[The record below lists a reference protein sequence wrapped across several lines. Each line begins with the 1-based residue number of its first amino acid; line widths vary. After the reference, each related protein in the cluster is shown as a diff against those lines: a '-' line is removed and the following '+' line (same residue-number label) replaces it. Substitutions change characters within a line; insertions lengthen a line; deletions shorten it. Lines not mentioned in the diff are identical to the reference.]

1 MINFIKTIFLLII
14 CSGTL
19 ISKPIIIKLATL
31 APEGTEYYNLLLE
44 MGQRWQE
51 ETNGEIILR
60 IYPNGVVGRESDTI
74 RKMRIGQIQASAMS
88 SIGLADLTDQIQA
101 FTIPMVFKD
110 YDDVEKVKEVMFD
123 DISNGLSES
132 GFKLLFLVDIGW
144 VYWFSV
150 NEIAVPE
157 DLRNAKIYTTAGDY
171 ITVELFKRFGFNA
184 IPVSETDILISLQT
198 GMINSMQTVPI
209 LSLSSGWFALMPNM
223 LDLKWAVF
231 IGAVIIDERVWSK
244 IRPEHQKVMMEVA
257 QEIGKKYQE
266 NGRKTDAQAIEMMK
280 KYGMK
285 VKTPTDEELKIWEDF
300 KEEIKGKNVICVV
313 SGSNNDITRTAEIKE
328 RALLHANLKHYF
340 IVKFP
345 QRAGALREFVV
356 DILGEN
362 DDITHFEYTKKTNR
376 ENGAAVVGVEL
387 KSADDLEP
395 LITKMKLHNFYG
407 DYLNNKPELFQF
419 LV

>member
-14 CSGTL
+14 CSGML

-110 YDDVEKVKEVMFD
+110 YDDIEKVKEVMFD

-144 VYWFSV
+144 VYWFSA

-171 ITVELFKRFGFNA
+171 VTVELFKRFGFNA

-300 KEEIKGKNVICVV
+300 KEEIIPDVIDAYVP
-313 SGSNNDITRTAEIKE
+313 KE
-328 RALLHANLKHYF
+328 VYDKV
-340 IVKFP
+340 I
-345 QRAGALREFVV
+345 
-356 DILGEN
+356 
-362 DDITHFEYTKKTNR
+362 
-376 ENGAAVVGVEL
+376 
-387 KSADDLEP
+387 SAIDE
-395 LITKMKLHNFYG
+395 
-407 DYLNNKPELFQF
+407 
-419 LV
+419 

>member
-19 ISKPIIIKLATL
+19 ISKPIVIKLATL

-101 FTIPMVFKD
+101 FTIPMKFKD
-110 YDDVEKVKEVMFD
+110 YDDVESVKEVMFD

-144 VYWFSV
+144 VYWFSA

-171 ITVELFKRFGFNA
+171 VTVELFKQFGFNA
-184 IPVSETDILISLQT
+184 IPVSETDILTSLQT

-244 IRPEHQKVMMEVA
+244 IRPEHQKVMMKVA

-280 KYGMK
+280 EYGMN
-285 VKTPTDEELKIWEDF
+285 VKTPTDEELKIWDDF
-300 KEEIKGKNVICVV
+300 KEKIMPDVIDTYVPK
-313 SGSNNDITRTAEIKE
+313 DIYDKVT
-328 RALLHANLKHYF
+328 
-340 IVKFP
+340 
-345 QRAGALREFVV
+345 
-356 DILGEN
+356 
-362 DDITHFEYTKKTNR
+362 
-376 ENGAAVVGVEL
+376 
-387 KSADDLEP
+387 SAIDE
-395 LITKMKLHNFYG
+395 
-407 DYLNNKPELFQF
+407 
-419 LV
+419 

>member
-300 KEEIKGKNVICVV
+300 KEEIIPDVIDAYVP
-313 SGSNNDITRTAEIKE
+313 KE
-328 RALLHANLKHYF
+328 VYDKV
-340 IVKFP
+340 I
-345 QRAGALREFVV
+345 
-356 DILGEN
+356 
-362 DDITHFEYTKKTNR
+362 
-376 ENGAAVVGVEL
+376 
-387 KSADDLEP
+387 SAIDE
-395 LITKMKLHNFYG
+395 
-407 DYLNNKPELFQF
+407 
-419 LV
+419 

>member
-14 CSGTL
+14 CSGML

-144 VYWFSV
+144 VYWFSA

-171 ITVELFKRFGFNA
+171 VTVELFKRFGFNA

-300 KEEIKGKNVICVV
+300 KEEIIPNVIDAYVPK
-313 SGSNNDITRTAEIKE
+313 EIYDKV
-328 RALLHANLKHYF
+328 
-340 IVKFP
+340 I
-345 QRAGALREFVV
+345 
-356 DILGEN
+356 
-362 DDITHFEYTKKTNR
+362 
-376 ENGAAVVGVEL
+376 
-387 KSADDLEP
+387 SAIDE
-395 LITKMKLHNFYG
+395 
-407 DYLNNKPELFQF
+407 
-419 LV
+419 

>member
-51 ETNGEIILR
+51 ETNGEVILR

-101 FTIPMVFKD
+101 FTIPMKFKD
-110 YDDVEKVKEVMFD
+110 YDDVENVKEVMFD

-144 VYWFSV
+144 VYWFSA
-150 NEIAVPE
+150 NEISVPE

-171 ITVELFKRFGFNA
+171 VTVELFKRFGFNA
-184 IPVSETDILISLQT
+184 IPVSETDILTSLQT

-266 NGRKTDAQAIEMMK
+266 NGRKTDTQAIEMMK
-280 KYGMK
+280 EYGMK

-300 KEEIKGKNVICVV
+300 KEEIIPDVIDTYVP
-313 SGSNNDITRTAEIKE
+313 KE
-328 RALLHANLKHYF
+328 VYDK
-340 IVKFP
+340 V
-345 QRAGALREFVV
+345 
-356 DILGEN
+356 
-362 DDITHFEYTKKTNR
+362 T
-376 ENGAAVVGVEL
+376 
-387 KSADDLEP
+387 SAIDE
-395 LITKMKLHNFYG
+395 
-407 DYLNNKPELFQF
+407 
-419 LV
+419 

>member
-1 MINFIKTIFLLII
+1 MINFIKTIFLLLI

-19 ISKPIIIKLATL
+19 ISKPIIIKLTTL

-51 ETNGEIILR
+51 ETNGEVILR

-101 FTIPMVFKD
+101 FTIPMKFKD
-110 YDDVEKVKEVMFD
+110 YDDVENVKEVMFD

-144 VYWFSV
+144 VYWFSA
-150 NEIAVPE
+150 IDISVPE

-171 ITVELFKRFGFNA
+171 VTVELFKRFGFNA
-184 IPVSETDILISLQT
+184 IPVSETDILTSLQT

-244 IRPEHQKVMMEVA
+244 IRPEHQIVMMEVA
-257 QEIGKKYQE
+257 QDIGKKSQE
-266 NGRKTDAQAIEMMK
+266 NGLDNI
-280 KYGMK
+280 
-285 VKTPTDEELKIWEDF
+285 KILS
-300 KEEIKGKNVICVV
+300 C
-313 SGSNNDITRTAEIKE
+313 
-328 RALLHANLKHYF
+328 LLLANL
-340 IVKFP
+340 I
-345 QRAGALREFVV
+345 A
-356 DILGEN
+356 
-362 DDITHFEYTKKTNR
+362 
-376 ENGAAVVGVEL
+376 
-387 KSADDLEP
+387 
-395 LITKMKLHNFYG
+395 
-407 DYLNNKPELFQF
+407 
-419 LV
+419 

>member
-51 ETNGEIILR
+51 ETNGEVILR

-101 FTIPMVFKD
+101 FTIPMKFKD
-110 YDDVEKVKEVMFD
+110 YDDVENVKEVMFD

-144 VYWFSV
+144 VYWFSA
-150 NEIAVPE
+150 NEISVPE

-171 ITVELFKRFGFNA
+171 VTVELFKRFGFNA
-184 IPVSETDILISLQT
+184 IPVSETDILTSLQT

-266 NGRKTDAQAIEMMK
+266 NGRRTDAQAIKMMK
-280 KYGMK
+280 EYGMNI
-285 VKTPTDEELKIWEDF
+285 KTPTDEELRVWEDF
-300 KEEIKGKNVICVV
+300 KEKIMPDVIDTYVPKEIYDKV
-313 SGSNNDITRTAEIKE
+313 T
-328 RALLHANLKHYF
+328 
-340 IVKFP
+340 
-345 QRAGALREFVV
+345 
-356 DILGEN
+356 
-362 DDITHFEYTKKTNR
+362 
-376 ENGAAVVGVEL
+376 
-387 KSADDLEP
+387 SAIDE
-395 LITKMKLHNFYG
+395 
-407 DYLNNKPELFQF
+407 
-419 LV
+419 

>member
-144 VYWFSV
+144 VYWFSA

-171 ITVELFKRFGFNA
+171 VTVELFKRFGFNA
-184 IPVSETDILISLQT
+184 IPVSETDILTSLQT

-280 KYGMK
+280 EYGMK

-300 KEEIKGKNVICVV
+300 KEEIIPDVIDTYVP
-313 SGSNNDITRTAEIKE
+313 KE
-328 RALLHANLKHYF
+328 VYNK
-340 IVKFP
+340 V
-345 QRAGALREFVV
+345 
-356 DILGEN
+356 
-362 DDITHFEYTKKTNR
+362 T
-376 ENGAAVVGVEL
+376 
-387 KSADDLEP
+387 SAIDE
-395 LITKMKLHNFYG
+395 
-407 DYLNNKPELFQF
+407 
-419 LV
+419 

>member
-144 VYWFSV
+144 VYWFSA

-171 ITVELFKRFGFNA
+171 VTVELFKRFGFNA
-184 IPVSETDILISLQT
+184 IPVSETDILTSLQT

-280 KYGMK
+280 EYGMK

-300 KEEIKGKNVICVV
+300 KEEIIPDVIDAYVP
-313 SGSNNDITRTAEIKE
+313 KE
-328 RALLHANLKHYF
+328 VYDK
-340 IVKFP
+340 V
-345 QRAGALREFVV
+345 
-356 DILGEN
+356 
-362 DDITHFEYTKKTNR
+362 T
-376 ENGAAVVGVEL
+376 
-387 KSADDLEP
+387 SAIDE
-395 LITKMKLHNFYG
+395 
-407 DYLNNKPELFQF
+407 
-419 LV
+419 

>member
-144 VYWFSV
+144 VYWFSA

-171 ITVELFKRFGFNA
+171 VTVELFKRFGFNA

-280 KYGMK
+280 EYGMK

-300 KEEIKGKNVICVV
+300 KEEIIPDVIDTYVP
-313 SGSNNDITRTAEIKE
+313 KE
-328 RALLHANLKHYF
+328 VYDK
-340 IVKFP
+340 V
-345 QRAGALREFVV
+345 
-356 DILGEN
+356 
-362 DDITHFEYTKKTNR
+362 T
-376 ENGAAVVGVEL
+376 
-387 KSADDLEP
+387 SAIDE
-395 LITKMKLHNFYG
+395 
-407 DYLNNKPELFQF
+407 
-419 LV
+419 

>member
-51 ETNGEIILR
+51 ETNGEVILR

-101 FTIPMVFKD
+101 FTIPMKFKD
-110 YDDVEKVKEVMFD
+110 YDDVENVKEVMFD

-144 VYWFSV
+144 VYWFSA
-150 NEIAVPE
+150 NEISVPE

-171 ITVELFKRFGFNA
+171 VTVELFKRFGFNA
-184 IPVSETDILISLQT
+184 IPVSETDILTSLQT

-231 IGAVIIDERVWSK
+231 IGAVIVDERVWSK
-244 IRPEHQKVMMEVA
+244 IRPEHQKAMMEIA
-257 QEIGKKYQE
+257 QEISKKYQE
-266 NGRKTDAQAIEMMK
+266 NGRATDAKAIEMMK
-280 KYGMK
+280 EYGMK

-300 KEEIKGKNVICVV
+300 KKEIMPDVIDAYVPEEVYNKV
-313 SGSNNDITRTAEIKE
+313 T
-328 RALLHANLKHYF
+328 
-340 IVKFP
+340 
-345 QRAGALREFVV
+345 
-356 DILGEN
+356 
-362 DDITHFEYTKKTNR
+362 
-376 ENGAAVVGVEL
+376 
-387 KSADDLEP
+387 SAIDE
-395 LITKMKLHNFYG
+395 
-407 DYLNNKPELFQF
+407 
-419 LV
+419 

>member
-101 FTIPMVFKD
+101 FTIPMKFKD
-110 YDDVEKVKEVMFD
+110 YDDVENVKEVMFD

-144 VYWFSV
+144 VYWFSA
-150 NEIAVPE
+150 NEISVPE

-171 ITVELFKRFGFNA
+171 VTVELFKRFGFNA
-184 IPVSETDILISLQT
+184 IPVSETDILTSLQT

-266 NGRKTDAQAIEMMK
+266 NGRKTDTQAIEMMK
-280 KYGMK
+280 EYGMK

-300 KEEIKGKNVICVV
+300 KEEIIPDVIDTYVP
-313 SGSNNDITRTAEIKE
+313 KE
-328 RALLHANLKHYF
+328 VYDK
-340 IVKFP
+340 V
-345 QRAGALREFVV
+345 
-356 DILGEN
+356 
-362 DDITHFEYTKKTNR
+362 T
-376 ENGAAVVGVEL
+376 
-387 KSADDLEP
+387 SAIDE
-395 LITKMKLHNFYG
+395 
-407 DYLNNKPELFQF
+407 
-419 LV
+419 

>member
-19 ISKPIIIKLATL
+19 ISKPIVIKLATL

-101 FTIPMVFKD
+101 FTIPMKFKD
-110 YDDVEKVKEVMFD
+110 YDDVESVKEVMFD

-144 VYWFSV
+144 VYWFSA

-171 ITVELFKRFGFNA
+171 VTVELFKQFGFNA
-184 IPVSETDILISLQT
+184 IPVSETDILTSLQT

-231 IGAVIIDERVWSK
+231 IGAVIVDERVWSK
-244 IRPEHQKVMMEVA
+244 IRPEHQKVMMEIA

-280 KYGMK
+280 KYGMN
-285 VKTPTDEELKIWEDF
+285 VKTPTDEELKIWNDF
-300 KEEIKGKNVICVV
+300 KEKIMPDVIDTYVPK
-313 SGSNNDITRTAEIKE
+313 DIYDKVT
-328 RALLHANLKHYF
+328 
-340 IVKFP
+340 
-345 QRAGALREFVV
+345 
-356 DILGEN
+356 
-362 DDITHFEYTKKTNR
+362 
-376 ENGAAVVGVEL
+376 
-387 KSADDLEP
+387 SAIDE
-395 LITKMKLHNFYG
+395 
-407 DYLNNKPELFQF
+407 
-419 LV
+419 

>member
-244 IRPEHQKVMMEVA
+244 IRPEHQKIMMEVA
-257 QEIGKKYQE
+257 QEIGKKYQK

-300 KEEIKGKNVICVV
+300 KEEIIPDVIDAYVP
-313 SGSNNDITRTAEIKE
+313 KE
-328 RALLHANLKHYF
+328 VYDKV
-340 IVKFP
+340 I
-345 QRAGALREFVV
+345 
-356 DILGEN
+356 
-362 DDITHFEYTKKTNR
+362 
-376 ENGAAVVGVEL
+376 
-387 KSADDLEP
+387 SAIDE
-395 LITKMKLHNFYG
+395 
-407 DYLNNKPELFQF
+407 
-419 LV
+419 